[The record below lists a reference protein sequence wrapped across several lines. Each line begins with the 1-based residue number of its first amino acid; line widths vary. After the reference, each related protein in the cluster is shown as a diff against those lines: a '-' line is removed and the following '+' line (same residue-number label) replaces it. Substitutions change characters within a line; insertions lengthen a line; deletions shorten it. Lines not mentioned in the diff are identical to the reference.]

1 MEQTSNVVMS
11 MLQTMASQAAGIPKP
26 GKTEGDELSDFQKLL
41 DEKTQEK
48 DPLMEQPAKSETK
61 PQTTAPKKDKVPV
74 QKQEDPV
81 EQTKKLAEQGAWFT
95 QPGIGF
101 VDMDLATGEI
111 RAAYEPGEYI
121 LAHLGERTEVI
132 PITGLDPDQMQELK
146 QILGDLGQVIDV
158 SDPEADAILEATG
171 PTVEHG
177 PAQLLEKAVGLEAG
191 QTVQTAVEKVQ
202 SQEGEDSGSMM
213 ELTAGQQGPQRIF
226 RDVEAAPVKVGEV
239 YDAQESEAPNVAQQ
253 IDTQLAQAMG
263 QGESMVRIRLNPEY
277 LGEVTVE
284 ISQNA
289 DGILHIALSAR
300 SGETRSLL
308 ERSAGELQGLLGG
321 RTQQTVEVEVQRGQ
335 ESQQNQQ
342 RQQSY
347 DGHNGHAQDSR
358 EQERR
363 QRRTQTHGQDFMQ
376 QLRLGLIPVDGE
388 G

>member
-1 MEQTSNVVMS
+1 MDSLSTQ
-11 MLQTMASQAAGIPKP
+11 MLKMPAACTATYDKTDLISDL
-26 GKTEGDELSDFQKLL
+26 GKTGGDSDFQKLM
-41 DEKTQEK
+41 EKTQSGQTESK
-48 DPLMEQPAKSETK
+48 AEQPAKADK
-61 PQTTAPKKDKVPV
+61 PAARKDKSPA
-74 QKQEDPV
+74 QKEEDPAEASKRLQVYLKPVSPEELAQYPAEWLPQV
-81 EQTKKLAEQGAWFT
+81 EEGEPIVCIGVRTGAN
-95 QPGIGF
+95 
-101 VDMDLATGEI
+101 GED
-111 RAAYEPGEYI
+111 
-121 LAHLGERTEVI
+121 I
-132 PITGLDPDQMQELK
+132 PILVGARQAAQMYGKPMVDPALY
-146 QILGDLGQVIDV
+146 DV
-158 SDPEADAILEATG
+158 SDPKADAVLEATD

-177 PAQLLEKAVGLEAG
+177 PAEMLEKLADEVSGVEHEAAEAVKP
-191 QTVQTAVEKVQ
+191 QQ
-202 SQEGEDSGSMM
+202 EDSA
-213 ELTAGQQGPQRIF
+213 EVEITDVEQAPQRLF
-226 RDVEAAPVKVGEV
+226 HDVEAAPVKVGEV